1 MNRIIK
7 ILMERDGDTY
17 EEAKERVEETEFAIQ
32 EAIRYDDYL
41 QVDEIMFEYL
51 GLEPDYIMDII

>member
-1 MNRIIK
+1 MERIIK